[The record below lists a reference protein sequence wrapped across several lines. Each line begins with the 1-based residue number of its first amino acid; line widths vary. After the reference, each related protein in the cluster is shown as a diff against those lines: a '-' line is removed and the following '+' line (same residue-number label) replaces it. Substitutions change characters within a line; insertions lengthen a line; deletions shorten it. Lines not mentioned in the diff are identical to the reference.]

1 MVLTENWQST
11 SMGLVRQMAAIPTSP
26 LAEPLPSNMAT
37 KHAGSGLEE
46 VQPMGVEWGV
56 VWRESGVLFLG
67 VTMLPLGVGLRGVR
81 GMVGVVGNSVCR

>member
-46 VQPMGVEWGV
+46 VQPMGV

-67 VTMLPLGVGLRGVR
+67 VTMLPLGWV
-81 GMVGVVGNSVCR
+81 